1 MFSYQESIW
10 RWLRRNPGRAVL
22 LKPRNKINPIWEPSG
37 RDMLAMYRWS
47 VMNWELWL
55 KYSKGKQR
63 RKLRRR
69 IKKYKRKISE
79 LQIKLGLENN
89 N

>member
-10 RWLRRNPGRAVL
+10 RWLRRNSGGVVL
-22 LKPRNKINPIWEPSG
+22 LKPRNINPIWEPSDG
-37 RDMLAMYRWS
+37 DMLAMYRWS

-69 IKKYKRKISE
+69 IKKYKRKIGE